1 MLLHIRNWVI
11 TCLECSHVVICV
23 AFGANKSIYVNC
35 KSQCSPFGVFKAC
48 FSCLR
53 GSMSHYIVLH
63 NIGIIWKETLC
74 TRYPCATLLAGLHKP
89 FFVLVWTEQK
99 QGFFSVNVKCQ
110 MLLFLFCFCPL
121 CKKNEI
127 HTSVFTLLGN
137 QSREGITFSIMF
149 QVSPAGCFDFLSSMS
164 SFSCDSTFKPK
175 PMSVVSYLSPTMNT
189 EHSCFHF

>member
-63 NIGIIWKETLC
+63 NIGIIWKETLW
-74 TRYPCATLLAGLHKP
+74 TWYPCATLLAGLHKP

-99 QGFFSVNVKCQ
+99 QGFFSLNVKCQ
-110 MLLFLFCFCPL
+110 MLLFLFCFCSL
-121 CKKNEI
+121 CKKNRNS
-127 HTSVFTLLGN
+127 HFSLY
-137 QSREGITFSIMF
+137 SAWKSITWWNYL
-149 QVSPAGCFDFLSSMS
+149 QHHVS
-164 SFSCDSTFKPK
+164 SFTCWMLWFLVLNVKLFLWFNFQT
-175 PMSVVSYLSPTMNT
+175 
-189 EHSCFHF
+189 